1 MAQAI
6 EDRRIENERARAID
20 AVLKRRVS
28 RKPVSNDRV
37 LKARAAGRP

>member
-1 MAQAI
+1 VSFIWGIA
-6 EDRRIENERARAID
+6 DDARAID